1 VKARA
6 WLVTAVCVFACG
18 LGVAASEWFTGSWAA
33 EITLSP
39 QQTMPF
45 SAFESTLNAGLQ
57 IDFLTVSSVSD
68 FIFDG
73 WLWQEFDL
81 GAELGPISFTTQLLF
96 EPQSGSF
103 LYVQGR
109 LALDLPP
116 ILVSVYGAMVGPTQS
131 ESANYGYVLDVYG
144 EILGGVMT
152 FGSATFISADLSG
165 ITFTA
170 TGVQTDSSLVS
181 KTFITD
187 PTIDSVPIVFS
198 GQELTFSGLAFDC
211 ARLTSVTTF
220 SKVGFESEEIQLE
233 FLSMFGLPFNLS
245 LDFIYTLQTKSYVFT
260 PSLSTDFGCVS
271 VYTNLV
277 QSGSMITGLEVY
289 GVAFEMTIGNG
300 TIRSVSNLDTS
311 QYVITTPEF
320 GFVVEPLSDAIAG
333 GHLYYPQDFWEIVS
347 LIVDVPPLG
356 CGFSFSVDT
365 FFSTS
370 TGLLFDW
377 ARSTMGVTL
386 SLGSSVSIGSSI
398 TIDTTGFT
406 AWTLSAELT
415 W

>member
-1 VKARA
+1 
-6 WLVTAVCVFACG
+6 
-18 LGVAASEWFTGSWAA
+18 
-33 EITLSP
+33 
-39 QQTMPF
+39 M
-45 SAFESTLNAGLQ
+45 
-57 IDFLTVSSVSD
+57 
-68 FIFDG
+68 
-73 WLWQEFDL
+73 